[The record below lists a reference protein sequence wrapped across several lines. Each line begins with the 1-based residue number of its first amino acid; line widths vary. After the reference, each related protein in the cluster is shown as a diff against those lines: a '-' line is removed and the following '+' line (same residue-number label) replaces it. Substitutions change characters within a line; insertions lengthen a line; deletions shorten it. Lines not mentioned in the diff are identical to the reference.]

1 MTSNVA
7 GPTAGGPLGIA
18 GLLDARLVFDTFRA
32 NMSKKF

>member
-7 GPTAGGPLGIA
+7 GPTTMGTLGIA
-18 GLLDARLVFDTFRA
+18 GLLDARLVFDTFRS